1 MAEATEWYWCLDH
14 KAAEPAAGGCPPD
27 RRWGPYPSKDA
38 AEHWKERVDARNEAW
53 DADDEEWSG
62 ERS

>member
-1 MAEATEWYWCLDH
+1 MTEATEWYWCLDH
-14 KAAEPAAGGCPPD
+14 KAAEPATGGCPPD